1 VGEDNVKPKIILAS
15 ASPRR
20 SGLLQQIGLEFEVIP
35 ANIKEDININ
45 ISHEEL
51 VKKLAE
57 EKAEN
62 VAKRLKEGIVIGADT
77 IFVLGKERIG
87 KPKNKKDAIRVLKRM
102 SGKMQEVYSGVAII
116 NAKTGKKVV
125 DSEITKIKVRKLSD
139 EEIEHYVNTGEPLDK
154 AGAIAIQGLGAIF
167 VSKIDGCSSNVVGLP
182 LYNLYKNLKKF
193 GVNLFEFEK
202 WKNYIK

>member
-1 VGEDNVKPKIILAS
+1 MKPKIILAS

>member
-1 VGEDNVKPKIILAS
+1 VKPKIILAS